1 MTWILVA
8 AGLGVA
14 GLAALA
20 VAGTRLLA
28 AARNLNREVAGAR
41 AQLEPRQA
49 RLRHRGDETN
59 PQAAYDRG

>member
-1 MTWILVA
+1 MTWIFVA

-20 VAGTRLLA
+20 VAGVRLLS
-28 AARNLNREVAGAR
+28 AARSLNSEVAGAR

-49 RLRHRGDETN
+49 RLRHRGDETD
-59 PQAAYDRG
+59 PPAAYDRG

>member
-1 MTWILVA
+1 MTWIIVA

-49 RLRHRGDETN
+49 RLRHRGDESD

>member
-1 MTWILVA
+1 MTWIFVA

-20 VAGTRLLA
+20 VAGVRLLS
-28 AARNLNREVAGAR
+28 AARSLSSEVAEAR

-59 PQAAYDRG
+59 PPAAYDRG

>member
-1 MTWILVA
+1 MTWIIVA

-59 PQAAYDRG
+59 PPAAYDRG

>member
-49 RLRHRGDETN
+49 RLRHQGDETD
-59 PQAAYDRG
+59 PRAAYDRG